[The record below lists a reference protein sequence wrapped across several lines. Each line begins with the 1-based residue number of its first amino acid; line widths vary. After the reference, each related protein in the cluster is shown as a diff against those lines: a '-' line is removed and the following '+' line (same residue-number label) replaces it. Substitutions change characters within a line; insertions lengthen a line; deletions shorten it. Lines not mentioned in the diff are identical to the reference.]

1 MCSSL
6 VCPQTLLSSSSFRD
20 MNKPKPKGLGMGKSK
35 NGYSCSL
42 MLDKKYFKGKAL
54 L

>member
-6 VCPQTLLSSSSFRD
+6 VCPQTLLNLSSFRD
-20 MNKPKPKGLGMGKSK
+20 MNKPKPKGLGIGKSK

-42 MLDKKYFKGKAL
+42 MLEKKYFKGKAL